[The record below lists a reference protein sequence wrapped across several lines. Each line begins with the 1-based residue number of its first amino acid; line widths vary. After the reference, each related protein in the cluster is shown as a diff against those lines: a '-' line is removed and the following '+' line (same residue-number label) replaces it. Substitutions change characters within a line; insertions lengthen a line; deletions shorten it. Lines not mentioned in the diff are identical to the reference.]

1 MPTIGRIGPLDVM
14 IFRNDHDPPHF
25 HVIGSEFSA
34 KFTIA
39 DLGLLSSK
47 GRIRRRDIR
56 AIEEWGQT
64 HQTELSLNWQLART
78 GKPPRRITD

>member
-14 IFRNDHDPPHF
+14 MFRNDHGPPHF
-25 HVIGSEFSA
+25 HVFGPEFSA
-34 KFTIA
+34 KFAIA

-56 AIEEWGQT
+56 AIEAWG
-64 HQTELSLNWQLART
+64 
-78 GKPPRRITD
+78 